1 MLMPPVDSWSD
12 RSSIFKDVEGV
23 RPAIDAICEQEGIGY
38 RRIETPHG
46 SHTNAVFILDR
57 SLVLKI
63 YNPVWPEFEMECRL
77 IEVRSRNGAV
87 PAPSIVASGQLLDRL
102 SWSYLIQEFSSGL
115 TLEAIRPEITRE
127 DLLGIASEVGA
138 VVRALLLTDVRLFDD
153 IDAGESW
160 EALVDR
166 RRREALPELTGAGVI
181 TPGVAEALADT
192 LDEAIAGSSQT
203 PHVIVHGDLES
214 DHVLL
219 ERSGGEWAVAS
230 IIDFGDAKVGL
241 RGCLQSLELVLNLM
255 NEPQIVPQRPDGRTV
270 GDPRPPTPTS
280 QTRRPAPYSG
290 PAGGSER
297 HPVFA
302 SERMPLADGPARS
315 ASLADPVQIL
325 PQLDHGWNVGTSQ

>member
-1 MLMPPVDSWSD
+1 MLLPPVDSWSD

-77 IEVRSRNGAV
+77 IEVLSRNGSV

-181 TPGVAEALADT
+181 TPGVAEALA
-192 LDEAIAGSSQT
+192 GSSQT

-241 RGCLQSLELVLNLM
+241 RDYEWMPLWFGLFDKDIGAMQEFLKAYDPVLMTDDELPRRMVAWTLLHDFGTNAVA
-255 NEPQIVPQRPDGRTV
+255 EQIEKTDA
-270 GDPRPPTPTS
+270 PTPVGSIDVLQELLWPGIAT
-280 QTRRPAPYSG
+280 AP
-290 PAGGSER
+290 R
-297 HPVFA
+297 
-302 SERMPLADGPARS
+302 
-315 ASLADPVQIL
+315 I
-325 PQLDHGWNVGTSQ
+325 

>member
-77 IEVRSRNGAV
+77 IEVLNRNGAV

-241 RGCLQSLELVLNLM
+241 RDYEW
-255 NEPQIVPQRPDGRTV
+255 
-270 GDPRPPTPTS
+270 
-280 QTRRPAPYSG
+280 
-290 PAGGSER
+290 
-297 HPVFA
+297 
-302 SERMPLADGPARS
+302 MPLWFGLFDKDIGAMQEFLKAY
-315 ASLADPVQIL
+315 DPVLLTDDELPRRMVAWTLLHDFGTNAVAEQIEKA
-325 PQLDHGWNVGTSQ
+325 DAADAGRVN

>member
-1 MLMPPVDSWSD
+1 MLLPPVDSWSD
-12 RSSIFKDVEGV
+12 WSSIFKDVEV
-23 RPAIDAICEQEGIGY
+23 LRQAIDAICEQEGIGY
-38 RRIETPHG
+38 RRIETPR
-46 SHTNAVFILDR
+46 SNTNAVFILDR

-63 YNPVWPEFEMECRL
+63 YNPIWPEFEMECRL
-77 IEVRSRNGAV
+77 IEVLNRNWAV
-87 PAPSIVASGQLLDRL
+87 PAPSIVASGKLLDRL

-181 TPGVAEALADT
+181 TPGVADALAET

-203 PHVIVHGDLES
+203 PHVLVHGDLES

-241 RGCLQSLELVLNLM
+241 RDYEWMPLWFGLFDKDIGAMQEFLKAYDPVLLTDDELPRRMVAWTLLHDFGTNAVA
-255 NEPQIVPQRPDGRTV
+255 EQIEKTAA
-270 GDPRPPTPTS
+270 PTPVGSIDVLQEPLWPGIAT
-280 QTRRPAPYSG
+280 AP
-290 PAGGSER
+290 R
-297 HPVFA
+297 
-302 SERMPLADGPARS
+302 
-315 ASLADPVQIL
+315 I
-325 PQLDHGWNVGTSQ
+325 

>member
-23 RPAIDAICEQEGIGY
+23 RPTIDAICEQEGIGY

-77 IEVRSRNGAV
+77 IEVLSRNGAV

-241 RGCLQSLELVLNLM
+241 RDYEWMPLWFGLFDKDIGAMQEFLKAYDPVLMTDDELPRRMVAWTLLHDFGTNAVA
-255 NEPQIVPQRPDGRTV
+255 EQIEKTDA
-270 GDPRPPTPTS
+270 PTPVGSIDVLQELLWPGIAT
-280 QTRRPAPYSG
+280 AP
-290 PAGGSER
+290 R
-297 HPVFA
+297 
-302 SERMPLADGPARS
+302 
-315 ASLADPVQIL
+315 I
-325 PQLDHGWNVGTSQ
+325 